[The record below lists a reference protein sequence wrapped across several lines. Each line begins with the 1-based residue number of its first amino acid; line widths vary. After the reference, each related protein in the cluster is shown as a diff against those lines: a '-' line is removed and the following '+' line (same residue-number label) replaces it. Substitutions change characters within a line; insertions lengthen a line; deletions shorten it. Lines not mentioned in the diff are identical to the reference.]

1 MPSHQP
7 AVRRGPNIVLLA
19 IAGVVLL
26 GIIAVLV
33 TRGGGDGDGDK
44 SSAESSETR
53 PVTLSGDALP
63 ALENPDADAAVGL
76 QAPVL
81 EGETFDGN
89 KMTIGDSGK
98 PTLVVFVAHWC
109 PHCQREVPVLKS
121 YFDLQGLPEGVDVL
135 AVSTSINPDRPNY
148 PPSKW
153 LEKEGWTIPTLLDD
167 DDSSAAAA
175 WGLSAFPYFV
185 ALHADGTVAARI
197 TGELEAP
204 QLEALIAA
212 AKG

>member
-7 AVRRGPNIVLLA
+7 AARRGPNIVLLA

-26 GIIAVLV
+26 GIIAVLA
-33 TRGGGDGDGDK
+33 TRGGNDSDK
-44 SSAESSETR
+44 TAAEASETR
-53 PVTLSGDALP
+53 PVTVSGDALP
-63 ALENPDADAAVGL
+63 AFVNPDADAAVGL

-81 EGETFDGN
+81 GGETFDG
-89 KMTIGDSGK
+89 KKITIGDSGK
-98 PTLVVFVAHWC
+98 STLVVFVAHWC
-109 PHCQREVPVLKS
+109 PHCQREVPFLKS
-121 YFDLQGLPEGVDVL
+121 YFDLHGLPEGVDVL
-135 AVSTSINPDRPNY
+135 AVSTSINADRPNY

-153 LEKEGWTIPTLLDD
+153 LDREGWEIPTMVDA
-167 DDSSAAAA
+167 DDSGAAAA

-185 ALHADGTVAARI
+185 ALRADGTVAARV

-204 QLEALIAA
+204 QLEALFAA